1 MKKFILNFLLF
12 SFPII
17 FLFLLFILLLPT
29 VPNDY
34 SYKNNYLI
42 KNAEK
47 IEVLILGSSHSYYG
61 INPSYFSFNT
71 FNSAHVSQDLK
82 YDLLIFNKFK
92 NHLKNL
98 NFVIL
103 PISYFTFFSLLE
115 ESKENWRI
123 QYYNIYYLNKFVE
136 IDKINIKGSI
146 KSIIK
151 YYILHKSNINVNQL
165 GFNSRD
171 MKKQNIT
178 KSFEIT
184 GKEAALRHT
193 KDNFNNLIL
202 NKERLEQL
210 LNHCIYSNIK
220 VILFTPPALDFYT
233 KNLNLH
239 QLEIAEKTLREI
251 TKSYKNVSY
260 YNLLNDKRFDKQDF
274 YDADHVN
281 YFGAKKLSNIL
292 NEIVYSNSP

>member
-61 INPSYFSFNT
+61 INPSYFSFNA

-146 KSIIK
+146 ESIIK

-165 GFNSRD
+165 GFNNRD
-171 MKKQNIT
+171 KKKQNIT

-193 KDNFNNLIL
+193 ENNFNHLIL
-202 NKERLEQL
+202 NRKRLEQL
-210 LNHCIYSNIK
+210 LNHCIYANIK

-233 KNLNLH
+233 KNLNLQ
-239 QLEIAEKTLREI
+239 QLEIAEKTLSEI
-251 TKSYKNVSY
+251 SRSYKNVSY

-274 YDADHVN
+274 YDADHMN
-281 YFGAKKLSNIL
+281 YLGAKKLSNIL
-292 NEIVYSNSP
+292 DEMVHSNSP